1 MVFHVCDHGKHLTMV
16 DHGQFDNHGLINHGQ
31 FDNHG
36 LAPDHGQL
44 DNLDH
49 GE

>member
-16 DHGQFDNHGLINHGQ
+16 DHGLINHGQ